1 MMICKTCNKYIPDDS
16 KFCPYCGSNN
26 LGNDEF
32 SKSAGFIS
40 KTISKAA
47 KIKEVSIK
55 SILLAITM
63 GIWILVLQNLGIIPI
78 NQNVRVTNEVEIE
91 GDVDVN
97 NTVDVNVVGY

>member
-1 MMICKTCNKYIPDDS
+1 
-16 KFCPYCGSNN
+16 
-26 LGNDEF
+26 
-32 SKSAGFIS
+32 
-40 KTISKAA
+40 
-47 KIKEVSIK
+47 
-55 SILLAITM
+55 LAITI